1 MSLSKRESEG
11 YPEGLPHPPTS
22 AATPITPMRQGPS
35 VISSSS
41 LHGVGPIRR
50 RKRWQ
55 VLHPHRFRLAFL
67 HIKSRKDDHTLSLYA
82 TLKYVW
88 NNCLSV
94 TELAQN
100 CEFYKNADV
109 RPPFTYA
116 SLIRHVSQPVWCRDL
131 DCALCAP
138 VQLSGVQSCVLVTK
152 DLCASLSSVSVMLK
166 RVALSIMHCLPIWKQ
181 SIS

>member
-1 MSLSKRESEG
+1 MSLSKRVRG
-11 YPEGLPHPPTS
+11 ILRACLIPPPLPQLPSPPWGRTLRHQLLQPARSRAHPS
-22 AATPITPMRQGPS
+22 AQ
-35 VISSSS
+35 
-41 LHGVGPIRR
+41 
-50 RKRWQ
+50 RWQ

-67 HIKSRKDDHTLSLYA
+67 HIKSRKDDHTLSLYT